1 MKIFIYTLC
10 LILFANIVQAQ
21 SSGIGTNSPDP
32 SARLHVSSSTK
43 GFLPPRVALTSTSS
57 ASPISSP
64 ATGLI
69 VYNTATNGTY
79 TSSNSTNVIP
89 GYYYWT
95 GSKWYNWS
103 NPCLNM
109 ETIEFTDFS
118 ISATSFTL
126 LHVPRD
132 ITAVYMYI
140 NGVRITNT
148 AYIIDPTNNTKI
160 TYDPTN
166 RHAIV
171 SGDRVQFDYQYC
183 Q

>member
-1 MKIFIYTLC
+1 MKIFIYSLC
-10 LILFANIVQAQ
+10 LILLASNLHAQ
-21 SSGIGTNSPDP
+21 SSGIGTNAPDP

-43 GFLPPRVALTSTSS
+43 GFLPPRVALTSTTS
-57 ASPISSP
+57 ASPITSP

-69 VYNTATNGTY
+69 VYNTATVGTY
-79 TSSNSTNVIP
+79 TSSNSVVP
-89 GYYYWT
+89 GYYYWN
-95 GSKWYNWS
+95 GSKWFNWS

-109 ETIEFTDFS
+109 ESIEFTDFS
-118 ISATSFTL
+118 ISSTSFTL
-126 LHVPRD
+126 THAPRD

-140 NGVRITNT
+140 NGVRITSA